1 MPHVSSK
8 TYWHLTCYK
17 YKLLI
22 KTNIFY
28 LVVSTP
34 FEKYESIWIISPSMV
49 ENNKCLKP
57 PPSISVCIST
67 YNVTIKPKQ
76 RTALWEKSA
85 PVWLPCFVPK
95 KVASPIGSQ
104 PKHQVLRWCNKELV
118 QQRRGKMGRSVFF
131 QETTLQGTNLSH
143 QGKRKIIFK
152 SDFWWD
158 MLVPKRVYHLH
169 VEILYLFGL

>member
-67 YNVTIKPKQ
+67 YNVPNQTETKN
-76 RTALWEKSA
+76 RTLGKT

-104 PKHQVLRWCNKELV
+104 PTHQVLRWQNGQKWL
-118 QQRRGKMGRSVFF
+118 FF
-131 QETTLQGTNLSH
+131 QETTLQGTITYPTRGSWENHL
-143 QGKRKIIFK
+143 QNAI
-152 SDFWWD
+152 FWWD